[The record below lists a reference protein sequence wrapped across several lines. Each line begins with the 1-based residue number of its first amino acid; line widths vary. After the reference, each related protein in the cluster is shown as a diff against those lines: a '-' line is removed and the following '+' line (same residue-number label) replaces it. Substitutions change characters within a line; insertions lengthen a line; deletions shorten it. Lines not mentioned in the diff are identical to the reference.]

1 MADTTTLAEASQALF
16 CSLADYVL
24 LKREKLDIVFD
35 LDNAPT
41 YAGFKLLWENNKKLT
56 DSIEQVYNNHTDTP
70 QTTLP
75 VLEKFLEKNVDWYE
89 SSVLIAKKLVS
100 DIDKVLGKSTGI
112 KKPKATEIWF
122 VRGDDTVMKNIQ
134 ILFDKANAT
143 AKAINKVDDIGAKGI
158 VFGDINKW
166 SPADIYFASDKAR
179 DKIQKTVDA
188 NSTKTG
194 FIFSSLN
201 ILISDLIESGQL
213 LPLSLKKQTKQ
224 VTLQKVNF
232 SRQDELKVISKY
244 EYNGTSNWKPYKVNQ
259 PQTRDMKI
267 YFNPTSPKDYIKVK
281 HDVSGGAFKC
291 DVVYAGAEARA
302 GSLASIDIFSAL
314 VAVIDP
320 KFAIEIKK
328 TFEDGN
334 KKYRKELADWLKKY
348 AGGKKPELEKDSNT
362 GKNKKNP
369 LREAFEKERAELSA
383 LNVINKIMPKIK
395 AWLNQDKDRAD
406 NFVRIIYE
414 YSTSRTKD
422 SGKFVIAK

>member
-16 CSLADYVL
+16 CSLADYVI
-24 LKREKLDIVFD
+24 LKKEKLNVIFD

-41 YAGFKLLWENNKKLT
+41 YPAFKLFWEKNKNLP
-56 DSIEQVYNNHTDTP
+56 DSIKNIYDKHTDTP
-70 QTTLP
+70 QASLDI
-75 VLEKFLEKNVDWYE
+75 LEKFLEKNIDWYE

-100 DIDKVLGKSTGI
+100 DIDKVIGKTIGI
-112 KKPKATEIWF
+112 KKPKASEIWF
-122 VRGDDTVMKNIQ
+122 VRGDDSVMKNIQ
-134 ILFDKANAT
+134 ILFDNANAT

-179 DKIQKTVDA
+179 DKIQKTVDKI
-188 NSTKTG
+188 STKTG

-201 ILISDLIESGQL
+201 ILISDLIEQGQL
-213 LPLSLKKQTKQ
+213 LPLSLKKQTRE
-224 VTLQKVNF
+224 VTLLKVNF
-232 SRQDELKVISKY
+232 SRQEELKTISKY
-244 EYNGTSNWKPYKVNQ
+244 EYNGTSPWKPYKIEQ

-267 YFNPTSPKDYIKVK
+267 FFNPTSPKDYIKIK

-302 GSLASIDIFSAL
+302 GSLASIDIFAAL
-314 VAVIDP
+314 VGVIDT
-320 KFAIEIKK
+320 KFASDIKK
-328 TFEDGN
+328 TFEYNN
-334 KKYRKELADWLKKY
+334 KIYRKELLDWVKKY
-348 AGGKKPELEKDSNT
+348 AGGKKPELEKDSATN
-362 GKNKKNP
+362 KNKKNL
-369 LREAFEKERAELSA
+369 LREEYEKVRAEFSA

-395 AWLNQDKDRAD
+395 NWLNSDKDRAD
-406 NFVRIIYE
+406 DFVRIIYE